1 MESTTISMDFTI
13 ISLALTS
20 FTALAAVIGPIISS
34 IITVRSN
41 ERTKKCELYSPRV
54 YDAVHKFTEA
64 YAKLPRKADY
74 DNGSDYRRHE
84 LALEYLSAFKDFAH
98 AGYEVMSYLP
108 NDEIHD
114 QIVALIGILDGRRWI
129 GPDHDKDF
137 QKLAAVLALELAS
150 EVSPNKKRI
159 ARKTKMKG
167 RK

>member
-41 ERTKKCELYSPRV
+41 ERTKKCALYSPRV

-74 DNGSDYRRHE
+74 DSRSDYGRSE
-84 LALEYLSAFKDFAH
+84 MSLEYLSAFKAFTW

-108 NDEIHD
+108 NQEIHD
-114 QIVALIGILDGRRWI
+114 QIIALIGILDGRHWV
-129 GPDHDKDF
+129 GPEHDKDF
-137 QKLAAVLALELAS
+137 QKLAAILAIELAS
-150 EVSPNKKRI
+150 EVSPDKKRK
-159 ARKTKMKG
+159 ARKAQ
-167 RK
+167 RKNRK